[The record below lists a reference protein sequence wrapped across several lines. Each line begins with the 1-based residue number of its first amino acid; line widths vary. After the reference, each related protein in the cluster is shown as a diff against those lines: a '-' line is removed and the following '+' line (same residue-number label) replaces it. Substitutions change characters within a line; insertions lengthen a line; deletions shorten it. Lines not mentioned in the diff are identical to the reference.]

1 MNLDKLLTNLVLL
14 WMERPTIPF
23 LINIYCLQKL
33 LPIKPYQKP
42 FKSKTLFFS
51 IKGVSMRSQ
60 KAHTARAF
68 FHTTSYKKAP
78 VGLCAAKRRI
88 LLYPSCMRLLFY
100 LMLLKFCKNFKRNQ
114 IEDFKKEVM
123 VVDKAQQILLVLLR
137 RR

>member
-1 MNLDKLLTNLVLL
+1 
-14 WMERPTIPF
+14 MERPTIPF
-23 LINIYCLQKL
+23 LINIYCLQKF

-78 VGLCAAKRRI
+78 VGLWRSKKAHTALPFLYAPFLSYAFKI
-88 LLYPSCMRLLFY
+88 LQGF
-100 LMLLKFCKNFKRNQ
+100 
-114 IEDFKKEVM
+114 
-123 VVDKAQQILLVLLR
+123 
-137 RR
+137 